1 MKTTF
6 GSEPPLGG
14 TKARVA
20 FDIFDLVPPSKGGL
34 LHKNVSLHS
43 DITPRGK
50 YSRRTFR
57 AICRSHWGQFNYNQ
71 LSLSFSF
78 F

>member
-20 FDIFDLVPPSKGGL
+20 FDIFDLPKVTSGFKSKILAGFRNHRFRLNPGYQGT
-34 LHKNVSLHS
+34 
-43 DITPRGK
+43 TPTPTKFTGEDTK
-50 YSRRTFR
+50 
-57 AICRSHWGQFNYNQ
+57 
-71 LSLSFSF
+71 LED
-78 F
+78 

>member
-20 FDIFDLVPPSKGGL
+20 FDIFDLGGVPLGDCDHRK
-34 LHKNVSLHS
+34 
-43 DITPRGK
+43 I
-50 YSRRTFR
+50 
-57 AICRSHWGQFNYNQ
+57 
-71 LSLSFSF
+71 
-78 F
+78 

>member
-6 GSEPPLGG
+6 GSE
-14 TKARVA
+14 RVA

-71 LSLSFSF
+71 LFISFSF
-78 F
+78 L

>member
-20 FDIFDLVPPSKGGL
+20 FDIFDLPKVTSGLVRGVPEPQ
-34 LHKNVSLHS
+34 VS
-43 DITPRGK
+43 T
-50 YSRRTFR
+50 
-57 AICRSHWGQFNYNQ
+57 
-71 LSLSFSF
+71 
-78 F
+78 

>member
-20 FDIFDLVPPSKGGL
+20 FDIFEAGGVQLEDFQPNFKLGAENLWFGEL
-34 LHKNVSLHS
+34 LFWSH
-43 DITPRGK
+43 
-50 YSRRTFR
+50 RR
-57 AICRSHWGQFNYNQ
+57 
-71 LSLSFSF
+71 
-78 F
+78 

>member
-20 FDIFDLVPPSKGGL
+20 FDIFDLPKVVFDLGGVPLGDCDHRK
-34 LHKNVSLHS
+34 
-43 DITPRGK
+43 I
-50 YSRRTFR
+50 
-57 AICRSHWGQFNYNQ
+57 
-71 LSLSFSF
+71 
-78 F
+78 